1 MKYKE
6 ADPFIKNTS
15 QVPSLPNKKIQCLF
29 YMTDIDWLKLRIK
42 IRQRIFVRP
51 YFFDVILEHRS

>member
-1 MKYKE
+1 MHFFMKYKE

-29 YMTDIDWLKLRIK
+29 YMTDID
-42 IRQRIFVRP
+42 
-51 YFFDVILEHRS
+51 